1 VESLNK
7 VCDVDAKHYSTIT
20 TCLMESK
27 LILGYIHGY
36 CSIIG
41 FMLHTIWW
49 QWISLSWNFHD
60 LL

>member
-7 VCDVDAKHYSTIT
+7 VCDIDAKHYSTIT

-41 FMLHTIWW
+41 FMLHTIW
-49 QWISLSWNFHD
+49 
-60 LL
+60 